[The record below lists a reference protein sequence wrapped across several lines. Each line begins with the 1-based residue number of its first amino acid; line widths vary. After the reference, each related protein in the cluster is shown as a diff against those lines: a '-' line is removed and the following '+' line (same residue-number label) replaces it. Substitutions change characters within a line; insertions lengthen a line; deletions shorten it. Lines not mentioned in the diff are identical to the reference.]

1 MNRHNYTP
9 DSASVLKA
17 RVAAA
22 LANNP
27 RISAKQLADQTGLT
41 LGAAIA
47 TLEKR
52 VQA

>member
-1 MNRHNYTP
+1 MRHFAPT
-9 DSASVLKA
+9 DQAVMKA

-27 RISAKQLADQTGLT
+27 KITPRQLADQTGLS

-47 TLEKR
+47 ELER
-52 VQA
+52 RAA

>member
-1 MNRHNYTP
+1 MKFHTP
-9 DSASVLKA
+9 TPFAVMKA

-27 RISAKQLADQTGLT
+27 AITPKQLAEQTGLS

-47 TLEKR
+47 ELEKGK
-52 VQA
+52 A

>member
-1 MNRHNYTP
+1 MNRHSYPPTS
-9 DSASVLKA
+9 DSVLKA

-27 RISAKQLADQTGLT
+27 AITPKQLADQTGLS

-47 TLEKR
+47 TLEKK
-52 VQA
+52 VA

>member
-1 MNRHNYTP
+1 MRHFAPT
-9 DSASVLKA
+9 DQAVMKA
-17 RVAAA
+17 RIAAA

-27 RISAKQLADQTGLT
+27 KITPRQLADQTGLS

-52 VQA
+52 AA